1 MSSPKTADK
10 EEPFY
15 AGQTR
20 ILEMVASGAPVSDVL
35 TSIVLLLEAHAEGM
49 VCSIL
54 LLSPNGKHLEH
65 GAAPSLPQVYVEAV
79 NGAPVGPRNGS
90 CGTAMFLKTQVVVT
104 DVLTD
109 PLWADYRELAAISGF
124 RSCWST
130 PILSAH
136 GSVLGSFAMY
146 GKETRAPNEDEKH
159 LIEVATHITG
169 IALERK
175 RAEEALRH
183 SDEQLNLLQT
193 ITMQVATAKD
203 LASAL
208 EVVLHRVCEK
218 TGWDFAQSWFPSR
231 DRSRLELG
239 PAWMGTGDSSQLD
252 KFRLASKALHFRLG
266 DGLPGRVWA
275 LKRPIWIEDVTRDR
289 DFPRAEIATESGLK
303 AALAIPILAG
313 DEVIAV
319 IEFFLRGVRP
329 EEERL
334 MSVIAAVA
342 AQLGLAIERKRA
354 EEAVRE
360 REARISLAAESGDVA
375 FWSFYPGQNSAW
387 MNEKGRRIY
396 GFDPN
401 LPLTRELLISRV
413 HSEEAEA
420 VKEVFDQVCVRFG
433 TFESEHRL
441 VTPYGKTRSVIMRGR
456 CLHDENGEL
465 IEIVGVTIDVTA
477 QKQSE
482 LQLQVQ
488 REQLAHLNRVAL
500 MGEMTAS
507 IGHELNQPLAALA
520 NNAAAGL
527 RFLERDALDP
537 LVLRELLEDMIA
549 DSRRA
554 RDVVRGIRALAL
566 KDKSGR
572 STLNLN
578 ALIADTVRLVGTDI
592 TMRESS
598 VRTELD
604 DNLPQV
610 EVAPVQIQQ
619 VLLNLIM
626 NALDALESLPSSQ
639 RRIVI
644 TTKSDDVDDIA
655 EVSVRDFGTGLPDES
670 VDKVFDHFFST
681 KQTGMGMGLTIVRSI
696 IEAHGGTITAGNAP
710 GGGALFSFRLP
721 AIPQE
726 NGSEPHDS
734 RTKLILDESRT
745 TSRRFVPSW
754 PAATRL

>member
-1 MSSPKTADK
+1 MFQAFPMSALPKSETQ
-10 EEPFY
+10 EPFY

-20 ILEMVASGAPVSDVL
+20 ILEMVASGAAVSDVL
-35 TSIVLLLEAHAEGM
+35 TSIVHLLETQADGM
-49 VCSIL
+49 ICSIL
-54 LLSPNGKHLEH
+54 LLSPNGKYVEH
-65 GAAPSLPQVYVEAV
+65 GAAPSLPQVYVDAV
-79 NGAPVGPRNGS
+79 NGAPIGPRNGS
-90 CGTAMFLKTQVVVT
+90 CGTAMFLKQQVVVT
-104 DVLTD
+104 DILSD
-109 PLWADYRELAAISGF
+109 PFWADYKDLSRMCGF

-130 PILSAH
+130 PIFSAY
-136 GSVLGSFAMY
+136 GAVLGSFAMY
-146 GKETRAPNEDEKH
+146 GKEVRGPNAEEKR

-208 EVVLHRVCEK
+208 EVVLQHVCEK
-218 TGWDFAQSWFPSR
+218 TGWDFAQSWFPGR
-231 DRSRLELG
+231 DRTQLELG
-239 PAWMGTGDSSQLD
+239 PAWMGARETSQLE
-252 KFRLASKALHFRLG
+252 KFRLASKQLRFRLG
-266 DGLPGRVWA
+266 EGLPGRVWRS
-275 LKRPIWIEDVTRDR
+275 KRPLWIEDVTSDANL
-289 DFPRAEIATESGLK
+289 PWAKIATESGLK

-319 IEFFLRGVRP
+319 IEFFLRAVRP
-329 EEERL
+329 EEQRL
-334 MSVIAAVA
+334 MSLIAAVA

-354 EEAVRE
+354 EEAIRE
-360 REARISLAAESGDVA
+360 REARISLAAESGEIA

-396 GFDPN
+396 GFDVN
-401 LPLTRELLISRV
+401 LPLTRELLLSRV
-413 HSEEAEA
+413 HSEDAGE
-420 VKEVFDQVCVRFG
+420 VKEIFDKVCQTYG

-441 VTPYGKTRSVIMRGR
+441 ATPYGKTRSVIMRGR
-456 CLHDENGEL
+456 CLHEENGDL
-465 IEIVGVTIDVTA
+465 LEIVGVTIDVSA

-482 LQLQVQ
+482 LQLQIQ
-488 REQLAHLNRVAL
+488 RDQLAHLNRVAL

-554 RDVVRGIRALAL
+554 RDVVRGIRALAV

-572 STLNLN
+572 SNLNLN
-578 ALIADTVRLVGTDI
+578 ALIADTLRLVGTDI
-592 TMRESS
+592 TMRDTS

-604 DNLPQV
+604 EHLPEV
-610 EVAPVQIQQ
+610 EAAPVQIQQ

-626 NALDALESLPSSQ
+626 NALDALESVPSSR

-644 TTKSDDVDDIA
+644 STWPDNGEVA
-655 EVSVRDFGTGLPDES
+655 VSVRDFGTGLPEDS
-670 VDKVFDHFFST
+670 VDKVF
-681 KQTGMGMGLTIVRSI
+681 
-696 IEAHGGTITAGNAP
+696 
-710 GGGALFSFRLP
+710 
-721 AIPQE
+721 
-726 NGSEPHDS
+726 
-734 RTKLILDESRT
+734 
-745 TSRRFVPSW
+745 
-754 PAATRL
+754 

>member
-1 MSSPKTADK
+1 MSGLHKPAR

-35 TSIVLLLEAHAEGM
+35 TSIVQLLEAQADGM

-54 LLSPNGKHLEH
+54 LLSPNGKYLEH
-65 GAAPSLPQVYVEAV
+65 GAAPSLPQVYVDAV
-79 NGAPVGPRNGS
+79 NGAPIGPRNGS
-90 CGTAMFLKTQVVVT
+90 CGTAMFLKQQVVVT
-104 DVLTD
+104 DILSD
-109 PLWADYRELAAISGF
+109 PLWADYQELARICGF

-130 PILSAH
+130 PIFSAY
-136 GSVLGSFAMY
+136 GAVLGSFAMY
-146 GKETRAPNEDEKH
+146 GKEVRGPNAEEKH

-208 EVVLHRVCEK
+208 EVVLQRVCEK
-218 TGWDFAQSWFPSR
+218 TGWDFAQSWFPRR
-231 DRSRLELG
+231 DQAQLELG
-239 PAWMGTGDSSQLD
+239 PAWMGKGDASQFAA
-252 KFRLASKALHFRLG
+252 FRLASKELHLRPG
-266 DGLPGRVWA
+266 NGLPGRVW
-275 LKRPIWIEDVTRDR
+275 LSKRPVWIADVTSDPN
-289 DFPRAEIATESGLK
+289 FPRGKMAAESGLK
-303 AALAIPILAG
+303 AALGIPILAR

-319 IEFFLRGVRP
+319 IEFFLREVRQ

-334 MSVIAAVA
+334 MSLIAAVA

-354 EEAVRE
+354 EEAIRE
-360 REARISLAAESGDVA
+360 REARISLAAESGEIA
-375 FWSFYPGQNSAW
+375 FWSFYPAQNSAW

-396 GFDPN
+396 GFDSH
-401 LPLTRELLISRV
+401 LPLTRELLISRA
-413 HSEEAEA
+413 HPEDAEA
-420 VKEVFDQVCVRFG
+420 IKELFDKACDSYG
-433 TFESEHRL
+433 NFENEHRL

-456 CLHDENGEL
+456 CLHDENGDLLEV
-465 IEIVGVTIDVTA
+465 IGVTIDVSG

-482 LQLQVQ
+482 LQLQAQ
-488 REQLAHLNRVAL
+488 REQLAHLNRISL

-537 LVLRELLEDMIA
+537 VILRELLEDMIS

-554 RDVVRGIRALAL
+554 REVVRGIRALAL

-572 STLNLN
+572 SVLNLN
-578 ALIADTVRLVGTDI
+578 ALIHDTVRLVGTDI

-604 DNLPQV
+604 DDLPQV
-610 EVAPVQIQQ
+610 EAAPVQIQQ

-626 NALDALESLPSSQ
+626 NALDALESLPCAQ

-644 TTKSDDVDDIA
+644 TTRSDNGDA
-655 EVSVRDFGTGLPDES
+655 EVSVRDFGTGLPEES

-696 IEAHGGTITAGNAP
+696 IETHGGTIRAENAP
-710 GGGALFSFRLP
+710 DGGALFSFRLP
-721 AIPQE
+721 AVVE
-726 NGSEPHDS
+726 KNHSEPADS
-734 RTKLILDESRT
+734 RSQIILDENRT
-745 TSRRFVPSW
+745 PSRRLVPSG
-754 PAATRL
+754 PAANGL